1 MSYKYLALFFVG
13 LLLSCNKDGNDGR
26 SVVQKIN
33 VVEIKS
39 ENVPVFSD
47 YVGQVYGIKDIP
59 IRARVDGFLEGVH
72 FDEGTKIEKG
82 KLLYTIDP
90 QPFEANVSSKRSFVS
105 EANTKLAFA
114 KSEYDRIKPLADK
127 NAVSKSDLDGATAR
141 KEASEAELNAA
152 KAGLEIARIDLSYTR
167 ILSPISGIIGETLAR
182 EGEYVGKSPNPVIL
196 TTISEIDKVRVQF
209 FLTES
214 EYLQFAKKYKDNK
227 EEVNAARDELEL
239 ELLLSDGTVHDH
251 KGKVDF
257 IDRGIDASTGTI
269 LVQASFPNPDLVL
282 RPGQFVR
289 VRVTRNERSRVLIIP
304 QRCVTELQGKYS
316 VFAIDQESKV
326 VSKTIEVGDKY
337 NDYYIVKSGLVE
349 KDKVV
354 IEGLQKVGTGMT
366 VEPNVVEFVSQMSPV
381 KS

>member
-1 MSYKYLALFFVG
+1 MNYKYLSLFFVG
-13 LLLSCNKDGNDGR
+13 LILSCNKDGNNR
-26 SVVQKIN
+26 SPVVQKIN

-39 ENVPVFSD
+39 ENVPIFSD

-72 FDEGTKIEKG
+72 FDEGTKINKG

-90 QPFEANVSSKRSFVS
+90 QPFEANVASKRSYVS

-114 KSEYDRIKPLADK
+114 QSEYDRIKPLADM
-127 NAVSKSDLDGATAR
+127 NAVSKSDLDGASAR

-152 KAGLEIARIDLSYTR
+152 RAGLEIAQIDLSYTK

-196 TTISEIDKVRVQF
+196 TTISQIDVVRVQF

-214 EYLQFAKKYKDNK
+214 EYLFFVKEYRKNK
-227 EEVNAARDELEL
+227 EDSSTGRDVQLTL
-239 ELLLSDGTVHDH
+239 VLSDGSLHDYP
-251 KGKVDF
+251 GKVDF
-257 IDRGIDASTGTI
+257 IDRGIDATTGTI

-289 VRVTRNERSRVLIIP
+289 VRARRNEKSNVLIVP
-304 QRCVTELQGKYS
+304 QRCVSELQGNYS
-316 VFAIDQESKV
+316 VFAIDQENRV
-326 VSKTIEVGDKY
+326 VSKEIEIGEKF
-337 NDYYIVKSGLVE
+337 NDYYIVKSGLAE
-349 KDKVV
+349 NDKVV
-354 IEGLQKVGTGMT
+354 IEGLQKVGTGMQ
-366 VEPNVVEFVSQMSPV
+366 VEPIVIDFVSQMQPINQ
-381 KS
+381 

>member
-1 MSYKYLALFFVG
+1 MSYKYLTLFFVG
-13 LLLSCNKDGNDGR
+13 LILSCNKDGNVGS

-39 ENVPVFSD
+39 ENVPIFSD

-72 FDEGTKIEKG
+72 FNEGTKIDKG

-90 QPFEANVSSKRSFVS
+90 QPFEANLASKRSFVS

-114 KSEYDRIKPLADK
+114 ISEYDRIKPLADM

-141 KEASEAELNAA
+141 KEASEAELSAA
-152 KAGLEIARIDLSYTR
+152 KAGLEIAQIDLSYTK
-167 ILSPISGIIGETLAR
+167 ILSPITGIIGKTNAR

-196 TTISEIDKVRVQF
+196 TTISEIDIVRVQF

-214 EYLQFAKKYKDNK
+214 EYLFFIKEFRKNQKEGSSDKD
-227 EEVNAARDELEL
+227 VELTL
-239 ELLLSDGTVHDH
+239 VLSDGSLHDYP
-251 KGKVDF
+251 GKVDF

-269 LVQASFPNPDLVL
+269 LVQASFPNPDFVL

-289 VRVTRNERSRVLIIP
+289 VRAKRNAKSNVLIIP
-304 QRCVTELQGKYS
+304 QRCVSELQGRYS
-316 VFAIDQESKV
+316 VFAIDKGNIV
-326 VSKTIEVGDKY
+326 VSKEIQIGEKF
-337 NDYYIVKSGLVE
+337 NDYYIVKSGLE
-349 KDKVV
+349 ENEKVV
-354 IEGLQKVGTGMT
+354 IEGLQKVGTGMQ
-366 VEPNVVEFVSQMSPV
+366 VEPNVVDFVSQMQQINQ
-381 KS
+381 